1 MKSIVV
7 ILLLATN
14 GIDIQKVR
22 LKYTDNNCNQVA
34 ESWVDVNM
42 KYYSERNGDPKLQG
56 WYDSK
61 HQLWRQAIF
70 SPQYLFKVFGPEIFS
85 KALLKDPPG

>member
-14 GIDIQKVR
+14 GIDIHKVR
-22 LKYTDNNCNQVA
+22 LKYTDNNCEQVA

-42 KYYSERNGDPKLQG
+42 KYYDERNGNPKYQG
-56 WYDSK
+56 WYTK
-61 HQLWRQAIF
+61 RG
-70 SPQYLFKVFGPEIFS
+70 K
-85 KALLKDPPG
+85 LLLGWICGGKK

>member
-1 MKSIVV
+1 MKSILV

-22 LKYTDNNCNQVA
+22 LKYTDNNCDQVA

-42 KYYSERNGDPKLQG
+42 KYYDERNGNPKLQG
-56 WYDSK
+56 WYTKSGK
-61 HQLWRQAIF
+61 L
-70 SPQYLFKVFGPEIFS
+70 LFNF
-85 KALLKDPPG
+85 

>member
-1 MKSIVV
+1 MKSILV

-22 LKYTDNNCNQVA
+22 LKYTDNHCNQVA

-42 KYYSERNGDPKLQG
+42 KYYNERNGNPKLQG
-56 WYDSK
+56 YYTKKGKLLLGWICGSK
-61 HQLWRQAIF
+61 
-70 SPQYLFKVFGPEIFS
+70 K
-85 KALLKDPPG
+85 

>member
-22 LKYTDNNCNQVA
+22 LKYTNDNCNQVA
-34 ESWVDVNM
+34 ESWVDVNT
-42 KYYSERNGDPKLQG
+42 KYYDERNGNPKLQG
-56 WYDSK
+56 YYTK
-61 HQLWRQAIF
+61 
-70 SPQYLFKVFGPEIFS
+70 KG
-85 KALLKDPPG
+85 KLLLGWICGGK